1 MERAACRRLFR
12 GPVKG
17 ILDQSQRRIKTSAPH
32 FTSISPTLLEHCA
45 SAVEVNKG
53 WLFVP
58 LHTATHSSLTYSISS
73 FFPPISCLFFVSS
86 LTVTPLFAFPLCL
99 LLDVKLA
106 HTTPFQSSPI
116 HHILS
121 GIPGFTQLSNGIRD
135 RFWAFYHTCAH
146 VQCWGAGWKL
156 PDLWS
161 LFPSSPCFSQPQ
173 FSTLSWSRAFSLRSS
188 VIIFN
193 VESALGSVPSLL
205 MKLCPGPRTH
215 SDIKKFLVY
224 QLFCDLWVHNNS
236 NQFLLS
242 CIKHLNI

>member
-1 MERAACRRLFR
+1 MERAACRCLFR

-58 LHTATHSSLTYSISS
+58 LHTATLSSLTYSISS
-73 FFPPISCLFFVSS
+73 FFPHLLPFFRFISHCHS
-86 LTVTPLFAFPLCL
+86 PLCL

-121 GIPGFTQLSNGIRD
+121 GISGFTRLSNGIRD
-135 RFWAFYHTCAH
+135 RF
-146 VQCWGAGWKL
+146 
-156 PDLWS
+156 
-161 LFPSSPCFSQPQ
+161 
-173 FSTLSWSRAFSLRSS
+173 
-188 VIIFN
+188 
-193 VESALGSVPSLL
+193 
-205 MKLCPGPRTH
+205 
-215 SDIKKFLVY
+215 
-224 QLFCDLWVHNNS
+224 
-236 NQFLLS
+236 
-242 CIKHLNI
+242 